1 MLALSACS
9 DPDFDTPAEPVV
21 AAIDSPDTELAEF
34 LKELIGQ
41 ARVMPKSGAMR
52 GRLAMAY
59 EVNGFPDAALAAYE
73 QAESLDPSDFRWPY
87 FRALL
92 LAQEGDHEGALVG
105 LERAIA
111 IDADYAPAL
120 LWRGTWLLESNRLEE
135 AALAFERAGDLGVDA
150 DASFGR
156 AQVLIAQGRHAE
168 AVALLEPYARES
180 RHPHV
185 FRTLGQALRA
195 TGRIEE
201 ARLAMARARD
211 AIPFSWRDQRRDQ
224 LGAYLRGN
232 ASFEVA
238 QELSDAG
245 RNAEALKILE
255 RLAERNPEEQCG
267 RPINFFFTCSLLNAL
282 SIAYAHAGRAEEA
295 IELAKRAIELNPDFA
310 PFHLSIASRYREQG
324 DHEDALRHADRAIEL
339 NSVLA
344 DAYWEKGRLLFD
356 LGKRVQAREALL
368 TALRYEPQRLTT
380 LLYLGMIEAELQD
393 WPHAIERFERL
404 VVLDPNYER
413 GHLYLARSLGEGGRI
428 EAAWQALRMA
438 QRRRADA
445 SEVDATERRLR
456 ELEEAR

>member
-1 MLALSACS
+1 MLSLSACS
-9 DPDFDTPAEPVV
+9 DPGFDTAAEPVV
-21 AAIDSPDTELAEF
+21 AGIDSPDTELAEF

-41 ARVMPKSGAMR
+41 ARVMPKSGVMR

-73 QAESLDPSDFRWPY
+73 RAESLDRSDFRWPY

-92 LAQEGDHEGALVG
+92 LAQEGDHEGALLG

-111 IDADYAPAL
+111 IDADYAPAW
-120 LWRGTWLLESNRLEE
+120 LWRGTWLLESNRLEK
-135 AALAFERAGDLGVDA
+135 AALAFERAGDLGDGA

-156 AQVLIAQGRHAE
+156 AQVLMAQGRHAE

-224 LGAYLRGN
+224 LGSYLRGN
-232 ASFEVA
+232 ASFEAA
-238 QELSDAG
+238 QELSEAG
-245 RNAEALKILE
+245 RNAEALEILE

-267 RPINFFFTCSLLNAL
+267 HPTGYFFTCSLLNAL

-295 IELAKRAIELNPDFA
+295 IEFAKRGIELNPDFA

-324 DHEDALRHADRAIEL
+324 DLEDALRHADRAIEL

-344 DAYWEKGRLLFD
+344 DAHWEKGRLLFD

-380 LLYLGMIEAELQD
+380 LLYLGMIEAELEN
-393 WPHAIERFERL
+393 WPQAIEHFERL
-404 VVLDPNYER
+404 AVLDPNYER

-438 QRRRADA
+438 ERRGADA

-456 ELEEAR
+456 ELEDGR